1 MASKT
6 TKVVSVRLRN
16 EIAEW
21 LEGKNLKE
29 IVENLYEGQEVDD
42 LLEISFLYDISPQD
56 LVSDIKDML
65 DKGELIIEDG
75 KLKKRY
81 VT

>member
-21 LEGKNLKE
+21 LEGRNLKE
-29 IVENLYEGQEVDD
+29 IVENLYEGQEVDG
-42 LLEISFLYDISPQD
+42 LLEISFLYNIDPQD
-56 LVSDIKDML
+56 LVCDIKDML
-65 DKGELIIEDG
+65 DNGELIIEDG